1 MADRKKVNYFLLAFV
16 GLILPLCILLA
27 ACGANSITVTL
38 YDGNTIVRESSAKI
52 DSTYNFGGATK
63 TGYTFLG
70 WYSEIG
76 RAHV

>member
-38 YDGNTIVRESSAKI
+38 YDGNTIVQR
-52 DSTYNFGGATK
+52 
-63 TGYTFLG
+63 
-70 WYSEIG
+70 
-76 RAHV
+76 